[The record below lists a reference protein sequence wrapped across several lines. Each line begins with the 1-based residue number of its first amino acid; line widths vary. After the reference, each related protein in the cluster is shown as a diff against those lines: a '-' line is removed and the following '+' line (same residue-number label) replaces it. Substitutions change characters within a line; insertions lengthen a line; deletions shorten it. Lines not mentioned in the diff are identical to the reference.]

1 MPSNIQEF
9 FRNNFHDHS
18 WLFMEIPDHNT
29 VRPADTLHEDKGLGN
44 RSDGSLFRVDVPVPR
59 DSERVGLQDKDRL
72 LVV

>member
-1 MPSNIQEF
+1 
-9 FRNNFHDHS
+9 
-18 WLFMEIPDHNT
+18 MEIPDHNT